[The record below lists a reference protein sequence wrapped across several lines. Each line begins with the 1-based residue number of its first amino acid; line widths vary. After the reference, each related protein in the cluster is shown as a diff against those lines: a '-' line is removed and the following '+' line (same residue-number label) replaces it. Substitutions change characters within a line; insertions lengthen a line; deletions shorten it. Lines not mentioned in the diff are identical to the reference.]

1 MLPQIELTFKNRL
14 STPVNGE
21 RQPDYEIIGP
31 PDCNGFTTTMTMKK
45 LKLYSDQLFEK
56 NKQLVQDAMSKD
68 SLLAKLKS
76 ENEHLSSS
84 IAKNISTIAE
94 LRIANSSNTRFDRS
108 QEECERILLKET
120 KMRQQLQAETAQQK
134 QQLSSIRE
142 EFEAFKLSASKE
154 DHLLQVKEE
163 QIIALT
169 TELQNERQSVDDKL
183 FKVDELKVEIIKL
196 HRIVDNLQRNN
207 NELLQKTQQL
217 TESGTTLG
225 QENEQLQKRIREL
238 IDANKDVTVNY
249 QIVKKN
255 FDIKKHENEEL
266 TLELDE
272 AKNACQLSI
281 KQKKG
286 LQADLAA
293 LQKAK
298 DDLKEQLISCEAN
311 VVRKDEE
318 IAQLLKKI
326 SEIIE
331 DYEEKLERK
340 DEQIWGMNAQLNE
353 EVQKSEKQRAAA
365 LSASKKKDEA
375 NLRSTVDAE
384 LISDIERKWQ
394 RKEKSLLQEL
404 DSSNFII
411 REKQK
416 QIIVLSDRI
425 AELEKD
431 QYHPRMIYLKKIENE
446 MKNKLIEYNLSE
458 ERLETGFICPRSL
471 DLFHQPV
478 TLSPCG
484 HTYCAE
490 CVDLMKNE
498 NFNVLKCDTC
508 HTVATATFKNDQ
520 IKSVQEQFIRHRQV
534 TGSFNVWI
542 QELQKY
548 HPDDKLL
555 ESNS

>member
-1 MLPQIELTFKNRL
+1 MTSSTTHSLFPTLDMLPQIELTFKNRL

-68 SLLAKLKS
+68 SLLTKLKS

-154 DHLLQVKEE
+154 DHLLHVKEE

-353 EVQKSEKQRAAA
+353 GINDDNLIFKEVQKSEKQRAAA

-458 ERLETGFICPRSL
+458 ERLE
-471 DLFHQPV
+471 V
-478 TLSPCG
+478 
-484 HTYCAE
+484 
-490 CVDLMKNE
+490 
-498 NFNVLKCDTC
+498 
-508 HTVATATFKNDQ
+508 
-520 IKSVQEQFIRHRQV
+520 
-534 TGSFNVWI
+534 
-542 QELQKY
+542 
-548 HPDDKLL
+548 
-555 ESNS
+555 